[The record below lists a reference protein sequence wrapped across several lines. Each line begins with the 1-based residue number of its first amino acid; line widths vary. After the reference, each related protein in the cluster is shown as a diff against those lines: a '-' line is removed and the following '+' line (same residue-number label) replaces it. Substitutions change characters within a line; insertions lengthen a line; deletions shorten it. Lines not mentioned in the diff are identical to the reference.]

1 MKSKP
6 IINNFFNFVKTQTKN
21 NIMSV
26 LMEFAM
32 FPTDKGGS
40 VSEYVSQVI
49 RMVKESGKPY
59 KLTAMGTILETQTM
73 QEALQILQQAYDILE
88 SPSERIYSTVKF
100 DIRKDNDQ
108 RLTGKIASVEEKIGK
123 VNH

>member
-1 MKSKP
+1 
-6 IINNFFNFVKTQTKN
+6 
-21 NIMSV
+21 MSV

-32 FPTDKGGS
+32 FPTDKGSS
-40 VSEYVSQVI
+40 VSQYVSQVI
-49 RMVKESGKPY
+49 KMVKESGKPY
-59 KLTAMGTILETQTM
+59 KLTAMGTIVETQTM

-88 SPSERIYSTVKF
+88 TPSDRIYSTVKF
-100 DIRKDNDQ
+100 DIRKDKDQ